1 MSISG
6 FNAELGQQQFLQ
18 LMVTQLQHQD
28 PLEPVEQQEFLSQ
41 MAQFSTVEGIE
52 NLNTQFT
59 DILKLQTLTQGTELV
74 GQTVEFES
82 PTSGQSIQGIVNE
95 ARLVDGQLLLQV
107 GEEQIPLE
115 LINAVVAGDAS
126 SEA

>member
-52 NLNTQFT
+52 NLNTQFS
-59 DILKLQTLTQGTELV
+59 DILKLETLTQGTELV

-82 PTSGQSIQGIVNE
+82 PASGQSIQGIVTE
-95 ARLVDGQLLLQV
+95 ARLVDSQLMLQV